1 MKELDLNLDWVGVY
15 QSSTEGKG
23 FVTRGSTTSFMSI
36 PKNQVN
42 NIECVAQGFLY
53 GALYGQGKQLNEVT
67 FYPADTIKDVNT
79 SGKPVYVFELED
91 HYELETH
98 FM

>member
-1 MKELDLNLDWVGVY
+1 MKGLNLNLNWVGTY
-15 QSSTEGKG
+15 QSSSEGKG
-23 FVTRGSTTSFMSI
+23 FVTRGSPTSFMSI
-36 PKNQVN
+36 PKNQVD

-53 GALYGQGKQLNEVT
+53 GALYGQGKQLDEVT

-79 SGKPVYVFELED
+79 SGKPVYVFDLED

-98 FM
+98 FI